1 MLGVLGGM
9 GPLATVDFLK
19 KVVQQTCAKTDQQHM
34 PIVTWSVPQIPDR
47 STHIIHGG
55 ENPYPHLRKGVM
67 QLQSMGASVVVIP
80 CNTAHFWYQKL
91 IADTGIDILHIA
103 DAVLEQ
109 LQQLSLASNEYRVG
123 LLGTSGLI
131 KSGIYQS
138 YLATHNWQTLIPDTE
153 QQQQVMAAIEFTKE
167 GKLAQARAVFLQ
179 QVENLQKRGAK
190 AIVLGCTEIPSVLD
204 HEEKL
209 IDSNLALAKRCV
221 RWFEASYK
229 GGSIDS
235 ASSSNSPLSNN
246 LLSGSSFSREC
257 IPDRL

>member
-19 KVVQQTCAKTDQQHM
+19 KVVQQTSAKTDQQHM

-47 STHIIHGG
+47 STHIVYGG

-67 QLQSMGASVVVIP
+67 QLKSMGANVIVIP

-109 LQQLSLASNEYRVG
+109 LQQLSLTPNEYRVG

-138 YLATHNWQTLIPDTE
+138 YLATHNWQALVPNDEE
-153 QQQQVMAAIEFTKE
+153 QQRVMEAIEFAKE
-167 GKLAQARAVFLQ
+167 GRLTQAREIFLQ
-179 QVENLQKRGAK
+179 QVDKLQQKGAK

-221 RWFEASYK
+221 KWFEASYK
-229 GGSIDS
+229 GGSI
-235 ASSSNSPLSNN
+235 SNDPIA
-246 LLSGSSFSREC
+246 GRY
-257 IPDRL
+257 